1 MLRRTVQRVQ
11 QRQQPRSAAFRHEFI
26 PPCVVR
32 LRRSPANRVDWTGKR
47 RHRTL
52 VEQAIARRTARSGG
66 RTRELEILAA
76 IATGLNSAADV
87 EHALTQTLALVAE
100 LLGLR
105 TGWVW
110 LLDPATQ
117 QFYSAA
123 AQHLPP
129 YLREPLHMTGAPCWC
144 LQSFQKGQLT
154 ASNVEVLEC
163 SRLRAAVGG
172 AVAET
177 TAGLRYH
184 ASIPLFFQDQPLGV
198 MNVAGPAWR
207 KLTAQ
212 ELRLLSI
219 IAAHL
224 SVAIDRARLAEAST
238 RLARAE
244 ERAHLARE
252 FHDTL
257 AQGLAAI
264 TLQLEGALRHLE
276 HDPTGARQRIQRAL
290 EVTRENLEEAR
301 RSVGNLRA
309 SLPAGMPLPV
319 ALQALCRAFTAET
332 GVRVAVH
339 VTGSRALPPGLEIE
353 LYRIGQEA
361 LANVRQHARATD
373 VTVILALRP
382 STVTLTVRDNGQGF
396 DAETVRPAGHGILG
410 MRERARLLGGRLR
423 IIGRPGRGT
432 LVTALVPLLVETAPG

>member
-1 MLRRTVQRVQ
+1 M
-11 QRQQPRSAAFRHEFI
+11 
-26 PPCVVR
+26 
-32 LRRSPANRVDWTGKR
+32 
-47 RHRTL
+47 
-52 VEQAIARRTARSGG
+52 VEQATARRAARSGG

-87 EHALTQTLALVAE
+87 EQALTQTLALVAE

-163 SRLRAAVGG
+163 SRLRAAL
-172 AVAET
+172 AET
-177 TAGLRYH
+177 AAGLRYH
-184 ASIPLFFQDQPLGV
+184 ASIPLYFQDHALGI

-224 SVAIDRARLAEAST
+224 GVAIDRARLAEASA

-244 ERAHLARE
+244 ERTHLARE
-252 FHDTL
+252 IHDTL
-257 AQGLAAI
+257 AQDLAAI
-264 TLQLEGALRHLE
+264 TLQLEGALRRLE
-276 HDPTGARQRIQRAL
+276 HDPTGARHRIQRAL
-290 EVTRENLEEAR
+290 DVTRESLEEAR

-309 SLPAGMPLPV
+309 TLPAGMPLPV

-339 VTGSRALPPGLEIE
+339 VYGTRELPPGPEIE

-361 LANVRQHARATD
+361 LANVRQHARATE

-382 STVTLTVRDNGQGF
+382 STVTLTVRDNGRGF
-396 DAETVRPAGHGILG
+396 DAETVRPDGHGILG

-423 IIGRPGRGT
+423 IIGRPGGGT
-432 LVTALVPLLVETAPG
+432 LVTALVPLPEKTAPE